1 MIEGSYKDSTIIA
14 LGHAGFVVRFEE
26 TGLSFAFDPYDIRDG
41 LDPVDYVFVSHK
53 HFDHCDPNSIRK
65 LLKPTG
71 KVVAADCCESEL
83 ADFGPQLELVKDK
96 DKHELKGLT
105 YWTIPAYNTNKYRT
119 PTEVFH
125 TKELGG
131 VGFVIEVGKTRFYHA
146 GDTDFIPE
154 MERVKKID
162 VAFLPISGTY
172 VMTLEEA
179 MQAAELIDA
188 DVTIPMHFGK
198 LLGSSAEAVRFQ
210 NLLHDKLKV
219 MVLTTTVD

>member
-1 MIEGSYKDSTIIA
+1 MVTGSYKDATITA
-14 LGHAGFVVRFEE
+14 LGHAGFVVRFEQLK
-26 TGLSFAFDPYDIRDG
+26 LSFAFDPFGVGDG
-41 LDPVDYVFVSHK
+41 HEPVDYVFVSHK

-71 KVVAADCCESEL
+71 KVVAPSCCQAEL
-83 ADFGPQLELVKDK
+83 AEFAKQLELVEDR

-125 TKELGG
+125 PKEQNF
-131 VGFVIEVGKTRFYHA
+131 VGFVVEVGKIRFYHA
-146 GDTDFIPE
+146 GDTDLIPE
-154 MERVKKID
+154 MEKVKKID

-179 MQAAELIDA
+179 IQAAELIDA
-188 DVTIPMHFGK
+188 DLTIPMHFGK
-198 LLGSSAEAVRFQ
+198 LLGSSADAIRFQ
-210 NLLHDKLKV
+210 NLLQGKLKV
-219 MVLTTTVD
+219 LVLTTGEN